1 MNNITNSMF
10 QSIKA
15 ALQKAPSQSLQK
27 NILKLEVGNNYV
39 VRLLPNVKDPEKTF
53 FHYYTVGWTSYS
65 TGQYVSALSPA
76 TFGERDPI
84 TEARYRILKSN
95 TETPEM
101 KKKADTIKRIEKWLV
116 NAYVVKDP
124 KNPDNNGK
132 VMIIRYGKQLQ
143 KIIADAIE
151 GEDSEQF
158 GARIFDMSEYGCN
171 LNIKVEKQGDYPTY
185 VTSKFSPPKS
195 IDGLNDAKIEEIY
208 KNTYDLSSVIPS
220 KSQEELVNLLEEHFY
235 CNTTA
240 SKVSN
245 ESAVQAVE
253 DPYTNKKPVASVE
266 TTSDSDD
273 IDDDKVKE
281 LLEGLDNL

>member
-10 QSIKA
+10 ESIKA

-27 NILKLEVGNNYV
+27 NILKLEVGNNYI
-39 VRLLPNVKDPEKTF
+39 VRLLPNIKNPEKTF
-53 FHYYTVGWTSYS
+53 FHYYTVGWTSYG
-65 TGQYVSALSPA
+65 TGQYVSALSPT
-76 TFGERDPI
+76 TFSERDPI
-84 TEARYRILKSN
+84 IEARYRILRSN
-95 TETPEM
+95 TESAEM

-158 GARIFDMSEYGCN
+158 GPRIFDLSENGCN

-185 VTSKFSPPKS
+185 VTSKFSPPKA
-195 IDGLNDAKIEEIY
+195 IDGMTDQKAQEIY
-208 KNTYDLSSVIPS
+208 KSAYDLTSVIPS
-220 KSQEELVNLLEEHFY
+220 KSYDDLVALLDEHFY
-235 CNTTA
+235 CNSGKSKNSEPSAIVESEPETVVA
-240 SKVSN
+240 S
-245 ESAVQAVE
+245 SAV
-253 DPYTNKKPVASVE
+253 SS
-266 TTSDSDD
+266 TTSDD

-281 LLEGLDNL
+281 LLEGLDDIT

>member
-1 MNNITNSMF
+1 MF

-15 ALQKAPSQSLQK
+15 ALQKAPSSSLQK
-27 NILKLEVGNNYV
+27 NILKLEVGNNYI
-39 VRLLPNVKDPEKTF
+39 VRLLPNVKNPEKTF

-76 TFGERDPI
+76 TFGERDPV
-84 TEARYRILKSN
+84 TEARYRIIKSN
-95 TETPEM
+95 TESAEM

-116 NAYVVKDP
+116 NAYIVKDP

-158 GARIFDMSEYGCN
+158 GARIFDLSDNGCN

-185 VTSKFSPPKS
+185 VTSKFSPPKA
-195 IDGLNDAKIEEIY
+195 IEGMTDGKADEIY
-208 KNTYDLSSVIPS
+208 KNTYDLTSVIPTRS
-220 KSQEELVNLLEEHFY
+220 YDELITLLDEHFY
-235 CNTTA
+235 CKSST
-240 SKVSN
+240 SN
-245 ESAVQAVE
+245 SSEESAVVSDE
-253 DPYTNKKPVASVE
+253 VYEKV
-266 TTSDSDD
+266 TTTSSTPSDSDD
-273 IDDDKVKE
+273 IDDEKVKQ
-281 LLEGLDNL
+281 LLEGLDAI